1 MKIRSQKDFFSGIL
15 FLVIGVGF
23 VWGATN
29 YEIGV
34 ASSMGP
40 GYFPV
45 MLGGLIA
52 VLGLVITVKA
62 LIVNTVDGDKI
73 GPWAWKPLAYILG
86 ANLAFG
92 VVLGGLPK
100 INLPSAGLI
109 AAIYVLTF
117 ISSLASNSLKI
128 WKVSVLA
135 TILAV
140 GSYIAFIVLLK
151 SGIPV
156 WPAFITG

>member
-1 MKIRSQKDFFSGIL
+1 MKIKSQKDFYSGIL

-29 YEIGV
+29 YEIGE

-40 GYFPV
+40 GYFPM
-45 MLGGLIA
+45 MLGGMIA
-52 VLGLVITVKA
+52 VLGSIITVKA
-62 LIVNTVDGDKI
+62 LTASTEDGDKI
-73 GPWAWKPLAYILG
+73 GPWSWKPLVCVLG

-100 INLPSAGLI
+100 IKLPAAGLI
-109 AAIYVLTF
+109 AAIYILTF
-117 ISSLASNSLKI
+117 IACLATNRLKI
-128 WKVSVLA
+128 WQMFVLA

-151 SGIPV
+151 SNIPI
-156 WPAFITG
+156 WPAFMTG